1 MHDLLP
7 MFDQPPRERSDAAR
21 NREALLAAAAR
32 LVEDQ
37 GVDAVTMDSVAAE
50 AGVGKGTVFRRFDSR
65 EGLMAALL
73 NRSETEWQRLVIEGP
88 PPLGPGAP
96 AIERLHAFGHSR
108 MEVNLQHA
116 ELIRAAGRAGERSY
130 AAVSFAAMHVRYLLH
145 ELGVRGDVFFLATA
159 LLAPLEMVVLVQQ
172 TRIEEVPL
180 ARVQAGWDDLVRR
193 VVCSAVNEPS
203 AGYVTS
209 PAAAGLARGPR
220 PRPGRTATA
229 TAPPRRGARRAS
241 RPPEGRRG
249 SSAAAARPPACR

>member
-21 NREALLAAAAR
+21 NREALLAAAAL
-32 LVEDQ
+32 LVEDH
-37 GVDAVTMDSVAAE
+37 GVDAVTMDSVAAA

-73 NRSETEWQRLVIEGP
+73 NRSETEWQGLVISGP

-96 AIERLHAFGHSR
+96 AIERLRAFGHSR

-130 AAVSFAAMHVRYLLH
+130 AAVSFAAMHMRYLLSQ
-145 ELGVRGDVFFLATA
+145 LDVRGDLFFLATA

-172 TRIEEVPL
+172 TRVEAIPL
-180 ARVQAGWDDLVRR
+180 DRVQAGWDDLVRR
-193 VVCSAVNEPS
+193 VVCSEVN
-203 AGYVTS
+203 
-209 PAAAGLARGPR
+209 R
-220 PRPGRTATA
+220 PDTG
-229 TAPPRRGARRAS
+229 
-241 RPPEGRRG
+241 
-249 SSAAAARPPACR
+249 